1 MQTRGEN
8 MILCQKCGIK
18 VRSLSPMR
26 KWCVDCRRVLGIERA
41 KAKKKRIKKSRR
53 S

>member
-1 MQTRGEN
+1 

-26 KWCVDCRRVLGIERA
+26 KWCVDCRRILGIERA
-41 KAKKKRIKKSRR
+41 KAKKNKNKNKKSRR